1 MDIALITG
9 NASQLRYVLHTR
21 GIHPYYS
28 LSLSMIGVSLLIQI
42 AVGFAL
48 IWNGRYNVK
57 VIGES
62 RKVNIFDNWIVLA
75 VFILTVLNIFISIFS
90 LPDWN
95 DIIKKN
101 WKNFCE
107 WKNNNKLFICKCV
120 RNVSVCN
127 YKLFI

>member
-101 WKNFCE
+101 
-107 WKNNNKLFICKCV
+107 
-120 RNVSVCN
+120 
-127 YKLFI
+127 